1 MSDAPADLPGPG
13 IERRSIASNTVY
25 SLGLQSVSALFTIA
39 LTLFLVRALSPHEY
53 GLLGLALAIG
63 GLVLL
68 PAEFGVGAAA
78 GRYISQHYDEPGT
91 VAVIVNS
98 ALRLKLVLTG
108 STCALL
114 ALLAPVISDVWGKP
128 ALTWPLRIVALVVFA
143 QSTMQLLSSILTALG
158 RIDLN
163 LWIYLSESLLET
175 GFAVVLVLAG
185 AGAVGAL
192 SARAVGFGAA
202 AVIGVVIVQRLVGGS
217 LWSRPQT
224 ARQWTGRLVRY
235 GGALLIVDGAFALF
249 SQIDIVLIGV
259 FLSTP
264 AVGLFA
270 APLKFT
276 AFLMLPAAAIT
287 SGVAYR
293 VGRRADWEV
302 ERHSLIRATRFVLI
316 TQAFTVAPLLVW
328 ATPMSDVLFGR
339 GRYSSSADVLR
350 ALVPFVLLSGF
361 GNLFSL
367 TANYLGQ
374 ARRRVPVAL
383 LTVALN
389 VAIDVVL
396 IPRIGIV
403 GGAIGTDV
411 AYAFYAPA
419 HVWICATILEISLR
433 PLIRPALCVAG
444 ASAAMCGTLALFGT
458 GHLSGLQIATGAIL
472 GTASYVA
479 VIVATG
485 TLTRG
490 ERTALLRGL
499 RRPSARDRTG

>member
-1 MSDAPADLPGPG
+1 MSDAPVDRPGPG
-13 IERRSIASNTVY
+13 IARRSIASNTAY
-25 SLGLQSVSALFTIA
+25 SLGLQSVSAVFTIG
-39 LTLFLVRALSPHEY
+39 LTLFLVRALDPHQY
-53 GLLGLALAIG
+53 GLLGLTLAVG

-78 GRYISQHYDEPGT
+78 GRFISQHHTDPTT
-91 VAVIVNS
+91 VAEIVNS

-108 STCALL
+108 TTCAVL
-114 ALLAPVISDVWGKP
+114 ALVAPLVSEFWGKP
-128 ALTWPLRIVALVVFA
+128 GLTSPLRVVALVVFA
-143 QSTMQLLSSILTALG
+143 QSTMGLLASFLTALG
-158 RIDLN
+158 RVDLN
-163 LWIYLSESLLET
+163 LWIFFSESLLET
-175 GFAVVLVLAG
+175 GLAVVLVLAG
-185 AGAVGAL
+185 GGAVGAL
-192 SARAVGFGAA
+192 SARAAGFGAA
-202 AVIGVVIVQRLVGGS
+202 AAIGVAIVQRLVGGS
-217 LWSRPQT
+217 LRRPST
-224 ARQWTGRLVRY
+224 ARSWIGQLMRY

-249 SQIDIVLIGV
+249 SQIDIVLIGA
-259 FLSTP
+259 FLSTS

-276 AFLMLPAAAIT
+276 VFLMLPAGAIT

-293 VGRRADWEV
+293 VGRQADWEV
-302 ERHSLIRATRFVLI
+302 ERHSLIRATRFILI

-328 ATPMSDVLFGR
+328 ATPMSDLLFGR

-374 ARRRVPVAL
+374 ARRRVPVAI

-389 VAIDVVL
+389 LGIDVVL

-403 GGAIGTDV
+403 GGAVGTDV

-419 HVWICATILEISLR
+419 HVWICASILRLSLR
-433 PLIRPALCVAG
+433 PLIRPAVCVAL
-444 ASAAMCGTLALFGT
+444 ASGAMCGTLALFGT
-458 GHLSGLQIATGAIL
+458 GSLGVFQIASGAVL
-472 GTASYVA
+472 GSAVYAA

-485 TLTRG
+485 TLTRD
-490 ERTALLRGL
+490 ERAAFLRNL
-499 RRPSARDRTG
+499 RLPVRQRRTS